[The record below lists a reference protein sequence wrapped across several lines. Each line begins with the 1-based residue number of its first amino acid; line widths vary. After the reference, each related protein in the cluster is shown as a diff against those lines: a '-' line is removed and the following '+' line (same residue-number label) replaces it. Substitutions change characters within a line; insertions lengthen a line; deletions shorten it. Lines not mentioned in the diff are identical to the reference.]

1 MIKWKKSEYPNVDV
15 LTDDKLDIKVQVSYH
30 NIGGQPLKIDKTS
43 RDAIKRAVR
52 QVLVFKSINDK
63 KELQWKIRRLQYQ

>member
-15 LTDDKLDIKVQVSYH
+15 LTDDKLDIKVQISYH
-30 NIGGQPLKIDKTS
+30 NVVGQPLKLDNTS

-52 QVLVFKSINDK
+52 QVLVFKSISDK
-63 KELQWKIRRLQYQ
+63 KD